1 MKKKPSTNPL
11 LLFLAK
17 NYLSFG
23 FLITAIA
30 SIGSIFLSEVMQ
42 LPPCD
47 LCWYQRS
54 FMYPLA
60 ILFGVALWKN
70 DKSVVQYVLPIS
82 LIGFLVAVYH
92 NILQWSP
99 TPLPCTTGSAVS
111 CATKQ
116 IEIMGFDAIPVMS
129 GLAFLTIILLCLFYK
144 KYSK

>member
-1 MKKKPSTNPL
+1 MKKKSSSNPL
-11 LLFLAK
+11 IDFIAK

-23 FLITAIA
+23 FLITAVA
-30 SIGSIFLSEVMQ
+30 SIGSFFFSEVLK

-47 LCWYQRS
+47 LCWYQRAL
-54 FMYPLA
+54 MYSLA
-60 ILFGVALWKN
+60 ILFGIALWKN
-70 DKSVVQYVLPIS
+70 DKTVVQYVLPIS
-82 LIGFLVAVYH
+82 VIGFLIAIYH

-129 GLAFLTIILLCLFYK
+129 GLAFLTIILLCLVYR